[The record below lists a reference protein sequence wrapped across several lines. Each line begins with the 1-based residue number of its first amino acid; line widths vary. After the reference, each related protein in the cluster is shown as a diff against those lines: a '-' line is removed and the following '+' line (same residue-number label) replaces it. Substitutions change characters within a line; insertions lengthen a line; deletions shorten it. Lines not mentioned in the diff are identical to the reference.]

1 MAHYQYIFP
10 PQSDSDETKIDSD
23 YENLSWEHGQR
34 LSPEV
39 EEEEEEKE
47 GMEKEKE
54 MRRRRN
60 WKKK

>member
-39 EEEEEEKE
+39 EEEKENEEEEEEEELEEEVVSEYKV
-47 GMEKEKE
+47 
-54 MRRRRN
+54 
-60 WKKK
+60 